1 MGQNQ
6 LIHVFCAF
14 LFLKVVQEIEDPDLL
29 KGDPVGLKKSMNAP
43 ISEQVSAISLFHQC
57 RALDLQQ
64 FKTQKIRDCL

>member
-29 KGDPVGLKKSMNAP
+29 KGDPVELKKTMNAP
-43 ISEQVSAISLFHQC
+43 MSSHVSAMSHFLQC
-57 RALDLQQ
+57 CALDLQK
-64 FKTQKIRDCL
+64 FKIPNS